1 MINNQIKDNDS
12 HDFYF
17 TYHHSGGDSM
27 SMMNPDEMDS
37 NVAGIAGLI
46 YLLADLDN
54 PLPRDW
60 KIFTFNDKNKFY
72 NNFNAVLYL

>member
-1 MINNQIKDNDS
+1 
-12 HDFYF
+12 
-17 TYHHSGGDSM
+17 
-27 SMMNPDEMDS
+27 MDS